1 MRRICEDLSPSVL
14 ENVGFAAAL
23 EWAVT
28 SACAQQ
34 PAAHRFAY
42 DFVCDED
49 LEERLALAPGVQMQ
63 VYRIVQEAVSNVC
76 RHAEAERVSLS
87 VHLDDAGDFLLKLS
101 DDGRGF
107 DADNKRAL
115 EGSRPRR
122 HPRARLAHRGRGRV
136 DAARGRRH
144 GLHPAQA
151 RGRAPRRPLE
161 VRRGARRAAKK
172 RYSARPC
179 S

>member
-1 MRRICEDLSPSVL
+1 
-14 ENVGFAAAL
+14 VGFAAAL

-34 PAAHRFAY
+34 PAAHRFTY

-76 RHAEAERVSLS
+76 RHAKAEHVSLS
-87 VHLDDAGDFLLKLS
+87 VHLDDAGDFLLKLA

-115 EGSRPRR
+115 KGRGLAGI
-122 HPRARLAHRGRGRV
+122 RARASLIEAEA
-136 DAARGRRH
+136 DWARRDEGGTVFTLRKRS
-144 GLHPAQA
+144 A
-151 RGRAPRRPLE
+151 
-161 VRRGARRAAKK
+161 ARRAEA
-172 RYSARPC
+172 
-179 S
+179 